1 MTKKINLKINKLPKS
16 LVEIEGEIEADIFE
30 GFYDKALKNIG
41 EHVEFD
47 GFRKGKV
54 PENILISKV
63 PESSIL
69 EEMAQLAISEEYPKI
84 LAEVELDVISQPNL
98 NITKLAR
105 KNPLGFKITATIM
118 PEVDLGDYKKTS
130 KEVNNEKEEEI
141 QVTDEEVEN
150 TILDIRRS
158 RAPKVDM
165 TKMTE
170 EDIKKIEENKDSN
183 LPEFNDEFVRALGP
197 FENTEDFKEKL
208 KENLKL
214 EKTNQAREKKRLKI
228 VEKILED
235 TVVEVPEILTNME
248 VDKILARMESD
259 IANMGMQF
267 EEYLKHLNKTR
278 EDLFKEFTPDGE
290 KKAKLGLILN
300 KIAKVESI
308 VADAEEVEKEVA
320 HIMEHYAGADKDQ
333 VRIYAENILTNEKI
347 FKFLE
352 ALK

>member
-235 TVVEVPEILTNME
+235 TKVEVPEILTNME